1 MPNKPK
7 RYIDPKGNTYHVEQA
22 ANKKWVAIRINAG
35 GHRKFFKYCE
45 LNECPDSFDDND
57 ADIWDEWA
65 EKHLVGECGIC
76 NNYEHN

>member
-35 GHRKFFKYCE
+35 GHRKFFKHVEPHYDKEFVC
-45 LNECPDSFDDND
+45 DSLSVIAGLHDWSV
-57 ADIWDEWA
+57 I
-65 EKHLVGECGIC
+65 GCGTH
-76 NNYEHN
+76 E